1 MSEQR
6 PLSKVLAHL
15 EKLGLRPVGKNGTW
29 QAFCPGHYDGRRRGL
44 SIREAPDGRVLLHC
58 FHGRPTEEILTALGL
73 SWGDLFPPAD
83 RRNGQHGQRQQD
95 KKVND
100 PLGWWGERCN
110 LPRGWLERLPIEA
123 GGNHI
128 RFRFGNLPIAKA
140 RAPGSKGFWLV
151 RDAETGEWRPK
162 APDDDAQVPPFWPLL
177 PDRVPP
183 IAVLTEGEG
192 DACAALYAI
201 EGASLV
207 EKATVISVTQGAK
220 QEPTPEAIDAL
231 IRRGCRGLLVI
242 PDVDQAGRDF
252 ARRWAEAARQRGL
265 AVAVLDLLAE
275 GLADPLRGEKDLR
288 DAHRRQA
295 LRTMAALREVIEGLV
310 AQTGAQ
316 EGEILSAHNKG
327 GSWAERIFLPAS
339 QLLAQPQATTNWV
352 LPGYL
357 LKGGVTLLSSRP
369 KIGKTTLTAHVVQAL
384 LQGSEVFGR
393 QASRANKVAYLSE
406 EPPSLFADR
415 LRALGLG
422 SDRLL
427 VAFRHRARQPL
438 PELLRQALDMG
449 AEVVIVDTVAAWAGI
464 EDENSATEVEKAL
477 RPVISLAQERGVSI
491 LLLHHLNKAD
501 GPEGTA
507 HRGSGHLVAMV
518 DIAVELRRPEGNA
531 PETRRVL
538 RALSRY
544 QETPQEL
551 VIDLQEGGYDALGTG
566 EQVIMRQ
573 AEEAQLDVL
582 PGPAEEAIPFE
593 RARPD
598 ADTIM
603 GRLGGS
609 KLPRTTLQRVLAS
622 MVERG
627 MVGRQ
632 GSGKRGDPY
641 RYRLAGENLFP
652 PNFHILMG
660 GNKTGDR

>member
-1 MSEQR
+1 VQ
-6 PLSKVLAHL
+6 
-15 EKLGLRPVGKNGTW
+15 
-29 QAFCPGHYDGRRRGL
+29 
-44 SIREAPDGRVLLHC
+44 
-58 FHGRPTEEILTALGL
+58 
-73 SWGDLFPPAD
+73 
-83 RRNGQHGQRQQD
+83 
-95 KKVND
+95 
-100 PLGWWGERCN
+100 
-110 LPRGWLERLPIEA
+110 
-123 GGNHI
+123 
-128 RFRFGNLPIAKA
+128 
-140 RAPGSKGFWLV
+140 
-151 RDAETGEWRPK
+151 
-162 APDDDAQVPPFWPLL
+162 
-177 PDRVPP
+177 
-183 IAVLTEGEG
+183 
-192 DACAALYAI
+192 
-201 EGASLV
+201 
-207 EKATVISVTQGAK
+207 
-220 QEPTPEAIDAL
+220 
-231 IRRGCRGLLVI
+231 
-242 PDVDQAGRDF
+242 DVDQAGRDF

-265 AVAVLDLLAE
+265 AVAALDLLAE
-275 GLADPLRGEKDLR
+275 GLVDPLRAEKDLR
-288 DAHRRQA
+288 DAYRR
-295 LRTMAALREVIEGLV
+295 RSVPVMAALREAVEGLAERV
-310 AQTGAQ
+310 EARTA
-316 EGEILSAHNKG
+316 EIVSTDNKG
-327 GSWAERIFLPAS
+327 GSSAETIFLPAS
-339 QLLAQPQATTNWV
+339 QLLAQPQATTEWA

-357 LKGGVTLLSSRP
+357 PKGGVTLLSSRA
-369 KIGKTTLTAHVVQAL
+369 KLGKSTLSAHIARAL
-384 LQGSEVFGR
+384 LQGSEVIGR
-393 QASRANKVAYLSE
+393 QATTVGKVAYLSE

-415 LRALGLG
+415 LRTLGLD

-427 VAFRHRARQPL
+427 VAFRHQARQPL
-438 PELLRQALDMG
+438 PELVREALDMG

-477 RPVISLAQERGVSI
+477 RPIVSLAQERGVAI
-491 LLLHHLNKAD
+491 LLLHHLNKSD

-518 DIAVELRRPEGNA
+518 DVALELRRPEGDA
-531 PETRRVL
+531 PQTRRVL

-573 AEEAQLDVL
+573 AEEALLDVL

-593 RARPD
+593 SARPD

-632 GSGKRGDPY
+632 KSGKRGDPY